1 MKQSHLALW
10 LKGILAGTGVCGAAV
25 YVYLLPFWSRELAAG
40 DAALSGLYWPWL
52 IFLWL
57 TALPCYAVLVYGW
70 KIAGEIGRDNS
81 FCYKNARRLQ
91 RVAALAAGDTVFFF
105 AGNLLLLALGHC
117 HPGVAFLGCLVV
129 FAGVAVAVAATVTSH
144 LVYKAAALREENEL
158 TI

>member
-10 LKGILAGTGVCGAAV
+10 LKGILGGTGVCGAAV
-25 YVYLLPFWSRELAAG
+25 YAYLLPFWGQELAAG
-40 DAALSGLYWPWL
+40 GALSGSYWPWL

-70 KIAGEIGRDNS
+70 KIAGEIERDNS

-105 AGNLLLLALGHC
+105 AGNLLLLALGRS
-117 HPGVAFLGCLVV
+117 HPGVAFLSCLVV
-129 FAGVAVAVAATVTSH
+129 FAGIAVSVAATVTSH